1 MKRKIGTKLT
11 IYITLVVVITFSISL
26 AVSQFF
32 LPKYYLY
39 QLNQKVTN
47 AFSAY
52 QEFEDKSLVEHQFDV
67 TILSVSLKDNIN
79 VLNENLKQQ
88 LAREH
93 IALNKFWVSEE
104 VLQKVNEDKIVGKV
118 YNQGKQK
125 SSFIA
130 HYSKDDHQLIMI
142 GASMANFIDIAYF
155 ITRFNIFFLIVS
167 ILLIIIITAFLSRK
181 LTRPLNELKKVAKE
195 IGELEFKQAE
205 IRTGDEIEDLAKSI
219 NKMSK
224 ALEKAQQDLSKR
236 NIDLKQFMIGLTH
249 ELKTP
254 LALVRVYSS
263 GIEDG
268 MDDGTYLATINKQVD
283 RMEKII
289 TDMLYFAKTEENDSN
304 KTNFDLIMLINEI
317 LDNYRH
323 IQGDKHIYF
332 KTEVTEFMLSAE
344 QDKVHFIFENMISNA
359 IKYASEDEIQIFFSQ
374 DGVFEISNDTTLT
387 DISRIWQAFY
397 VGESSRDKN
406 FSGTGLGLATVKSL
420 VEQLGYSAQAT
431 LSNSKIIF
439 KIDFVNHDCVDML

>member
-11 IYITLVVVITFSISL
+11 IYITLVVIITFSISL

-47 AFSAY
+47 AFSVY
-52 QEFEDKSLVEHQFDV
+52 QEFEDKSLVEDQFDV

-104 VLQKVNEDKIVGKV
+104 VIQKVNEDKIVGKV

-142 GASMANFIDIAYF
+142 GASMANFIEIANF
-155 ITRFNIFFLIVS
+155 INRFNIFFLIVS
-167 ILLIIIITAFLSRK
+167 ILLIIIITALLSRK

-195 IGELEFKQAE
+195 IGELDFKQAE
-205 IRTGDEIEDLAKSI
+205 IRTGDEIEDLARSI

-224 ALEKAQQDLSKR
+224 ALENAQQDLSKR

-332 KTEVTEFMLSAE
+332 KTEVTEFMLSTE

-359 IKYASEDEIQIFFSQ
+359 IKYASGDEIQIFFCQ

-387 DISRIWQAFY
+387 DISRIWQPFY

-439 KIDFVNHDCVDML
+439 KIDFVNHDCVGMH

>member
-1 MKRKIGTKLT
+1 MKSKIGTKLT
-11 IYITLVVVITFSISL
+11 IYITLVVIITFSISL

-32 LPKYYLY
+32 LPKYYLH

-47 AFSAY
+47 AFSVY
-52 QEFEDKSLVEHQFDV
+52 QEFEDKSLVENQFDV
-67 TILSVSLKDNIN
+67 TILSVSLEDNIN

-93 IALNKFWVSEE
+93 IALNKFWVTEE
-104 VLQKVNEDKIVGKV
+104 VLQKVNEDKIVGKL

-125 SSFIA
+125 SSFIV
-130 HYSKDDHQLIMI
+130 HYSKDDNQLIMI
-142 GASMANFIDIAYF
+142 GASMANFIEIANF
-155 ITRFNIFFLIVS
+155 INRFNIFFLIVS
-167 ILLIIIITAFLSRK
+167 ILLIIIITALLSRK

-195 IGELEFKQAE
+195 IGELDFKQAE
-205 IRTGDEIEDLAKSI
+205 IRTGDEIEDLARSI

-289 TDMLYFAKTEENDSN
+289 IDMLYFAKTEKNDSN
-304 KTNFDLIMLINEI
+304 KTTFDLIMLINEI
-317 LDNYRH
+317 LNNYRH
-323 IQGDKHIYF
+323 IQGEKQIYF
-332 KTEVTEFMLSAE
+332 KTEVTEYILTAE
-344 QDKVHFIFENMISNA
+344 QDKVHFIFENLISNA
-359 IKYASEDEIQIFFSQ
+359 VKYASGNEIQIYFSQ
-374 DGVFEISNDTTLT
+374 DSIFEISNDTTLT
-387 DISRIWQAFY
+387 DISRIWQPFY

-406 FSGTGLGLATVKSL
+406 FSGTGLGLATVKSHA
-420 VEQLGYSAQAT
+420 EQLGYSVQAK
-431 LSNSKIIF
+431 LSNGKINF
-439 KIDFVNHDCVDML
+439 KIDFVNPTLR

>member
-11 IYITLVVVITFSISL
+11 IYITLVVIITFSISL

-47 AFSAY
+47 AFSVY

-130 HYSKDDHQLIMI
+130 HYSKDDNQLIMI

-155 ITRFNIFFLIVS
+155 INRFNIFFLIAS
-167 ILLIIIITAFLSRK
+167 ILVIIVITAFLSRN

-304 KTNFDLIMLINEI
+304 KTNFDLIMLINDI
-317 LDNYRH
+317 LNNYRH
-323 IQGDKHIYF
+323 IQGEKQIYF
-332 KTEVTEFMLSAE
+332 KTEVTEFILTAE

-359 IKYASEDEIQIFFSQ
+359 IKYASGNEIQICFGQ
-374 DGVFEISNDTTLT
+374 DSVFKISNDTTLT
-387 DISRIWQAFY
+387 DISRIWKPFY

-420 VEQLGYSAQAT
+420 TEQLGYSVQAR
-431 LSNSKIIF
+431 LSNGKINF
-439 KIDFVNHDCVDML
+439 EIDFVNPTLH

>member
-1 MKRKIGTKLT
+1 MKQKIGTKLT
-11 IYITLVVVITFSISL
+11 IYITLVVIITFSISL

-32 LPKYYLY
+32 LPKYYLH
-39 QLNQKVTN
+39 QLNQKVSN

-52 QEFEDKSLVEHQFDV
+52 QEFEDKSLVEDQFDV
-67 TILSVSLKDNIN
+67 TILSVSLEDNIN

-104 VLQKVNEDKIVGKV
+104 VLQKVNEDNIVGKL

-130 HYSKDDHQLIMI
+130 HYSKDDNQLIMI
-142 GASMANFIDIAYF
+142 GASMANFIEIANF
-155 ITRFNIFFLIVS
+155 INRFNIFFLIVS

-195 IGELEFKQAE
+195 IGELDFKQAE
-205 IRTGDEIEDLAKSI
+205 IRTGDEIEDLARSI

-289 TDMLYFAKTEENDSN
+289 IDMLYFAKTEENDSN
-304 KTNFDLIMLINEI
+304 KTTFDVIMLINEI
-317 LDNYRH
+317 LNNYRH
-323 IQGDKHIYF
+323 IQGEKQIYF
-332 KTEVTEFMLSAE
+332 KTEVTEYILTAE

-359 IKYASEDEIQIFFSQ
+359 VKYASGNEIQIYFGQ
-374 DGVFEISNDTTLT
+374 DSIFEISNDTTLT
-387 DISRIWQAFY
+387 DISRIWHPFY

-420 VEQLGYSAQAT
+420 AEQLGYSVQAK
-431 LSNSKIIF
+431 LSNGKINF
-439 KIDFVNHDCVDML
+439 KIDFVNPTLR

>member
-1 MKRKIGTKLT
+1 MKQKIGTKLT
-11 IYITLVVVITFSISL
+11 IYITLVVIITFSISL

-32 LPKYYLY
+32 LPKYYLH

-47 AFSAY
+47 AFSVY
-52 QEFEDKSLVEHQFDV
+52 QEFEDESLVEDQFDV
-67 TILSVSLKDNIN
+67 TILSVSLEDNIN
-79 VLNENLKQQ
+79 VLNENLIQQ
-88 LAREH
+88 LARKH
-93 IALNKFWVSEE
+93 IALNRFWVSEE

-130 HYSKDDHQLIMI
+130 HYSKDDNQLIMI
-142 GASMANFIDIAYF
+142 GASMGNFIEIANFIN
-155 ITRFNIFFLIVS
+155 RFNIFFLIVS
-167 ILLIIIITAFLSRK
+167 ILLIIIITALLSRK

-195 IGELEFKQAE
+195 IGELDFKQAE
-205 IRTGDEIEDLAKSI
+205 IRTGDEIEDLARSI

-224 ALEKAQQDLSKR
+224 TLEKAQHDLSKR

-289 TDMLYFAKTEENDSN
+289 IDMLYFAKTEENDSN
-304 KTNFDLIMLINEI
+304 KTTFDLIKLIHEI
-317 LDNYRH
+317 LNNYRH
-323 IQGDKHIYF
+323 IQGEKQIFF
-332 KTEVTEFMLSAE
+332 KTKVTEYILTAE

-359 IKYASEDEIQIFFSQ
+359 VKYASGNDIHIYFGQ
-374 DGVFEISNDTTLT
+374 DSIFEISNDTTLT
-387 DISRIWQAFY
+387 DISRIWQPFY

-420 VEQLGYSAQAT
+420 AEQLGYSVQAR
-431 LSNSKIIF
+431 LSNGKINF
-439 KIDFVNHDCVDML
+439 KIGFVNPTLR

>member
-1 MKRKIGTKLT
+1 MKQKIGTKLT
-11 IYITLVVVITFSISL
+11 IYITLVVIITFSISL

-32 LPKYYLY
+32 LPKYYLH

-47 AFSAY
+47 AFSVY
-52 QEFEDKSLVEHQFDV
+52 QEFEDKSLVEDQFDV
-67 TILSVSLKDNIN
+67 TILSVSLEDNIN
-79 VLNENLKQQ
+79 VLNENLIQQ

-93 IALNKFWVSEE
+93 IALNRFWVSEE

-130 HYSKDDHQLIMI
+130 HYSKDDNQLIMI
-142 GASMANFIDIAYF
+142 GASMGNFIEIANFIN
-155 ITRFNIFFLIVS
+155 RFNIFFLIVS
-167 ILLIIIITAFLSRK
+167 ILLIIIITALLSRK

-195 IGELEFKQAE
+195 IGELDFKQAE
-205 IRTGDEIEDLAKSI
+205 IRTGDEIEDLARSI

-224 ALEKAQQDLSKR
+224 ALDKAQQDLSKR

-289 TDMLYFAKTEENDSN
+289 IDMLYFAKTEENDSN
-304 KTNFDLIMLINEI
+304 KTTFDLIMLINEI
-317 LDNYRH
+317 LNNYRH
-323 IQGDKHIYF
+323 IQGEKQIYF
-332 KTEVTEFMLSAE
+332 KTEVTEYILTAE

-359 IKYASEDEIQIFFSQ
+359 VKYASGNEIHIYFGQ
-374 DGVFEISNDTTLT
+374 DSIFEISNDTTLT
-387 DISRIWQAFY
+387 DISRIWHPFY

-420 VEQLGYSAQAT
+420 AEQLGYSVQAR
-431 LSNSKIIF
+431 LSNGKINF
-439 KIDFVNHDCVDML
+439 KIDFVNPTLR

>member
-1 MKRKIGTKLT
+1 MKQKIGTKLT
-11 IYITLVVVITFSISL
+11 IYITLVVIITFSISL

-32 LPKYYLY
+32 LPKYYLH

-47 AFSAY
+47 AFSVY
-52 QEFEDKSLVEHQFDV
+52 QEFEDKSLVEDQFDV
-67 TILSVSLKDNIN
+67 TILSVSLEDNIN
-79 VLNENLKQQ
+79 VLNENLIQQ
-88 LAREH
+88 LARKH
-93 IALNKFWVSEE
+93 IALNRFWVSEE
-104 VLQKVNEDKIVGKV
+104 VLQKVNENKIVGKV

-130 HYSKDDHQLIMI
+130 HYSKDDNQLIMI
-142 GASMANFIDIAYF
+142 GASMGNFIEIANFIN
-155 ITRFNIFFLIVS
+155 RFNIFFLIVS
-167 ILLIIIITAFLSRK
+167 ILLIIIITALLSRK

-195 IGELEFKQAE
+195 IGELDFKQAE
-205 IRTGDEIEDLAKSI
+205 IRTGDEIEDLARSI

-289 TDMLYFAKTEENDSN
+289 IDMLYFAKTEENDLN
-304 KTNFDLIMLINEI
+304 KTTFDLIMLINEI
-317 LDNYRH
+317 LNNYRH
-323 IQGDKHIYF
+323 IQGEKQIYF
-332 KTEVTEFMLSAE
+332 KTEVTEYILTAE

-359 IKYASEDEIQIFFSQ
+359 VKYASGNEIHIYFGQ
-374 DGVFEISNDTTLT
+374 DSIFEISNDTTLT
-387 DISRIWQAFY
+387 DISRIWQPFY

-420 VEQLGYSAQAT
+420 AEQLGFSVQAR
-431 LSNSKIIF
+431 LSNGKINF
-439 KIDFVNHDCVDML
+439 KIGFVNTTLR

>member
-1 MKRKIGTKLT
+1 MKQKIGTKLT
-11 IYITLVVVITFSISL
+11 IYITLVVIITFSISL

-32 LPKYYLY
+32 LPKYYLH

-47 AFSAY
+47 AFSVY
-52 QEFEDKSLVEHQFDV
+52 QEFEDKSLVEDQFDV
-67 TILSVSLKDNIN
+67 TILSVSLEDNIN
-79 VLNENLKQQ
+79 VLNENLIQQ

-93 IALNKFWVSEE
+93 IALNRFWVSEE

-130 HYSKDDHQLIMI
+130 HYSKDDNKLIMI
-142 GASMANFIDIAYF
+142 GASMGNFIEIANFIN
-155 ITRFNIFFLIVS
+155 RFNIFFLIVS
-167 ILLIIIITAFLSRK
+167 ILLIIIITALLSRK

-195 IGELEFKQAE
+195 IGELDFKQAE
-205 IRTGDEIEDLAKSI
+205 IRTGDEIEDLARSI

-224 ALEKAQQDLSKR
+224 ALDKAQQDLSKR

-289 TDMLYFAKTEENDSN
+289 IDMLYFAKTEENDSN
-304 KTNFDLIMLINEI
+304 KTTFDLIMLINEI
-317 LDNYRH
+317 LNNYRH
-323 IQGDKHIYF
+323 IQGEKQIYF
-332 KTEVTEFMLSAE
+332 KTEVTEYILTAE

-359 IKYASEDEIQIFFSQ
+359 VKYASGNEIHIYFGQ
-374 DGVFEISNDTTLT
+374 DSIFEISNDTTLT
-387 DISRIWQAFY
+387 DISRIWHPFY

-420 VEQLGYSAQAT
+420 AEQLGYSVQAR
-431 LSNSKIIF
+431 LSNGKINF
-439 KIDFVNHDCVDML
+439 KIGFVNPTLR

>member
-1 MKRKIGTKLT
+1 MKQKIGTKLT
-11 IYITLVVVITFSISL
+11 IYITLVVIITFSISL

-32 LPKYYLY
+32 LPKYYLH

-47 AFSAY
+47 AFSVY
-52 QEFEDKSLVEHQFDV
+52 QEFEDKSLVEDQFDV
-67 TILSVSLKDNIN
+67 TILSVSLEDNIN

-118 YNQGKQK
+118 FNQGKQK
-125 SSFIA
+125 SSFIV
-130 HYSKDDHQLIMI
+130 HYSKDDNQLIMI
-142 GASMANFIDIAYF
+142 GASMANFIEIAYF
-155 ITRFNIFFLIVS
+155 INRFNIFFLIVS

-195 IGELEFKQAE
+195 IGELDFKQTE
-205 IRTGDEIEDLAKSI
+205 IRTGDEIEDLARSI

-289 TDMLYFAKTEENDSN
+289 IDMLYFAKTEENDSN
-304 KTNFDLIMLINEI
+304 KTTFDLIMLINEI
-317 LDNYRH
+317 LNNYRH
-323 IQGDKHIYF
+323 IQGEKQIYF
-332 KTEVTEFMLSAE
+332 KTEVTEYILTAE

-359 IKYASEDEIQIFFSQ
+359 VKYASGNEIQIYFSQ
-374 DGVFEISNDTTLT
+374 DSIFEISNDTTLT
-387 DISRIWQAFY
+387 DISRIWQPFY
-397 VGESSRDKN
+397 VGESSRNKN

-420 VEQLGYSAQAT
+420 AEQLGFSVQAK
-431 LSNSKIIF
+431 LSNGKINF
-439 KIDFVNHDCVDML
+439 KIVFVNPTLR

>member
-1 MKRKIGTKLT
+1 MKQKIGTKLT
-11 IYITLVVVITFSISL
+11 IYITLVVIITFSISL

-32 LPKYYLY
+32 LPKYYLH
-39 QLNQKVTN
+39 QLNQKITN
-47 AFSAY
+47 AFSVY
-52 QEFEDKSLVEHQFDV
+52 QEFEDKSLVEDQFDV
-67 TILSVSLKDNIN
+67 TILSVSLEDNIN
-79 VLNENLKQQ
+79 VLNENLIQQ
-88 LAREH
+88 LARKH
-93 IALNKFWVSEE
+93 IALNRFWVSEE
-104 VLQKVNEDKIVGKV
+104 VLQKVNENKIVGKV

-130 HYSKDDHQLIMI
+130 HYSKDDDQLIMI
-142 GASMANFIDIAYF
+142 GASMGNFIEIANFIN
-155 ITRFNIFFLIVS
+155 RFNIFFLIVS
-167 ILLIIIITAFLSRK
+167 ILLIIIITALLSRK

-195 IGELEFKQAE
+195 IGELDFKQAE
-205 IRTGDEIEDLAKSI
+205 IRTGDEIEDLARSI

-289 TDMLYFAKTEENDSN
+289 IDMLYFAKTEENDLN
-304 KTNFDLIMLINEI
+304 KTTFDLIMLINEI
-317 LDNYRH
+317 LNNYRH
-323 IQGDKHIYF
+323 IQGEKQIYF
-332 KTEVTEFMLSAE
+332 KTEVTEYILTAE

-359 IKYASEDEIQIFFSQ
+359 VKYASGNEIHIYFGQ
-374 DGVFEISNDTTLT
+374 DSIFEISNDTTLT
-387 DISRIWQAFY
+387 DISRIWQPFY

-420 VEQLGYSAQAT
+420 AEQLGFSVQAR
-431 LSNSKIIF
+431 LSNSKINF
-439 KIDFVNHDCVDML
+439 KIGFVNPTLR

>member
-1 MKRKIGTKLT
+1 MKQKIGTKLT
-11 IYITLVVVITFSISL
+11 IYITLVVIITFSISL

-32 LPKYYLY
+32 LPKYYLH

-47 AFSAY
+47 AFSVY
-52 QEFEDKSLVEHQFDV
+52 QEFEDKSLVEDQFDV
-67 TILSVSLKDNIN
+67 TILSVSLEDNIN
-79 VLNENLKQQ
+79 VLNENLIQQ
-88 LAREH
+88 LARKH
-93 IALNKFWVSEE
+93 IALNRFWVSEE
-104 VLQKVNEDKIVGKV
+104 VLQKVNENKIVGKV

-130 HYSKDDHQLIMI
+130 HYSKDDNQLIMI
-142 GASMANFIDIAYF
+142 GASMGNFIEIANFIN
-155 ITRFNIFFLIVS
+155 RFNIFFLIVS
-167 ILLIIIITAFLSRK
+167 ILLIIIITALLSRK

-195 IGELEFKQAE
+195 IGELDFKQAE
-205 IRTGDEIEDLAKSI
+205 IRTGDEIEDLARSI

-289 TDMLYFAKTEENDSN
+289 IDMLYFAKTEENDLN
-304 KTNFDLIMLINEI
+304 KTTFDLIMLINEI
-317 LDNYRH
+317 LNNYRH
-323 IQGDKHIYF
+323 IQGEKQIYF
-332 KTEVTEFMLSAE
+332 KTEVTEYILTAE

-359 IKYASEDEIQIFFSQ
+359 VKYASGNEIHIYFGQ
-374 DGVFEISNDTTLT
+374 DSIFEISNDTTLT
-387 DISRIWQAFY
+387 DISRIWQPFY

-420 VEQLGYSAQAT
+420 AEQLGFSVQAR
-431 LSNSKIIF
+431 LSNGKINF
-439 KIDFVNHDCVDML
+439 KIGFVNPTLR

>member
-1 MKRKIGTKLT
+1 MKGKIGTKLT
-11 IYITLVVVITFSISL
+11 IYITLVVIITFSISL
-26 AVSQFF
+26 AVSHFF
-32 LPKYYLY
+32 LPRYYLH
-39 QLNQKVTN
+39 QLNKNVTN
-47 AFSAY
+47 AFSVY
-52 QEFEDKSLVEHQFDV
+52 QEFEDKSLVEHRFDV
-67 TILSVSLKDNIN
+67 TILSVSLEDNIN

-130 HYSKDDHQLIMI
+130 HYSKEGNQLIMI

-155 ITRFNIFFLIVS
+155 INRFNIFFLIVS
-167 ILLIIIITAFLSRK
+167 ILVIIIITAFLSRK

-195 IGELEFKQAE
+195 IGELDFKQAE

-268 MDDGTYLATINKQVD
+268 MDDGTYLTTINKQVD

-289 TDMLYFAKTEENDSN
+289 TDMLYFAKTEDNDSN

-323 IQGDKHIYF
+323 IQGKKQIYF
-332 KTEVTEFMLSAE
+332 KTEVTEFMLTTE
-344 QDKVHFIFENMISNA
+344 QDKVRFIFENMISNA
-359 IKYASEDEIQIFFSQ
+359 VKYASEDQIQIIFHQ

-387 DISRIWQAFY
+387 DISRIWQPFY

-420 VEQLGYSAQAT
+420 AEQLGYKTQAT
-431 LSNSKIIF
+431 LSNGNIKF
-439 KIDFVNHDCVDML
+439 KIDFGKS

>member
-1 MKRKIGTKLT
+1 MKQKIGTKLT
-11 IYITLVVVITFSISL
+11 IYITLVVIITFSISL

-32 LPKYYLY
+32 LPKYYLH

-47 AFSAY
+47 AFSVY
-52 QEFEDKSLVEHQFDV
+52 QEFEDKSLVEDQFDV
-67 TILSVSLKDNIN
+67 TILSVSLEDNIN

-130 HYSKDDHQLIMI
+130 HYSKDDNQLIMI
-142 GASMANFIDIAYF
+142 GASMANFIEIANF
-155 ITRFNIFFLIVS
+155 INRFNIFFLIVS
-167 ILLIIIITAFLSRK
+167 ILLIIIITALLSRK

-195 IGELEFKQAE
+195 IGELDFKQAE
-205 IRTGDEIEDLAKSI
+205 IRTGDEIEDLARSI

-289 TDMLYFAKTEENDSN
+289 IDMLYFAKTEENDSN
-304 KTNFDLIMLINEI
+304 KTTFDLIMLIHEI
-317 LDNYRH
+317 LNNYRH
-323 IQGDKHIYF
+323 IQGEKQIFF
-332 KTEVTEFMLSAE
+332 KTEVTEYILTAE
-344 QDKVHFIFENMISNA
+344 QDKIHFIFENMISNA
-359 IKYASEDEIQIFFSQ
+359 VKYASGNEIHIYFDEDSI
-374 DGVFEISNDTTLT
+374 FEISNDTTLT
-387 DISRIWQAFY
+387 DISRIWQPFY

-420 VEQLGYSAQAT
+420 AEQLGYSVQAR
-431 LSNSKIIF
+431 LSNGKINF
-439 KIDFVNHDCVDML
+439 KIGFVNPTLR

>member
-1 MKRKIGTKLT
+1 MKQKIGTKLT
-11 IYITLVVVITFSISL
+11 IYITLVVIITFSISL

-32 LPKYYLY
+32 LPKYYLH
-39 QLNQKVTN
+39 QLNQKVAN
-47 AFSAY
+47 AFSVY
-52 QEFEDKSLVEHQFDV
+52 QEFEDKSLVEDQFDV
-67 TILSVSLKDNIN
+67 TILSVSLEDNIN
-79 VLNENLKQQ
+79 VLNENLIQQ
-88 LAREH
+88 LARKH
-93 IALNKFWVSEE
+93 IALNRFWVSEE

-130 HYSKDDHQLIMI
+130 HYSKDDNQLIMI
-142 GASMANFIDIAYF
+142 GASMGNFIEIANFIN
-155 ITRFNIFFLIVS
+155 RFNIFFLIVS
-167 ILLIIIITAFLSRK
+167 ILLIIIITALLSRK

-195 IGELEFKQAE
+195 IGELDFKQAE
-205 IRTGDEIEDLAKSI
+205 IRTGDEIEDLARSI

-289 TDMLYFAKTEENDSN
+289 IDMLYFAKTEENDSN
-304 KTNFDLIMLINEI
+304 KTTFDLIMLINEI
-317 LDNYRH
+317 LNNYRH
-323 IQGDKHIYF
+323 IQGEKQIYF
-332 KTEVTEFMLSAE
+332 KTEVTEYILTAE

-359 IKYASEDEIQIFFSQ
+359 VKYASGNGIHIYFGQ
-374 DGVFEISNDTTLT
+374 DSIFEISNDTTLT
-387 DISRIWQAFY
+387 DISRIWQPFY

-420 VEQLGYSAQAT
+420 AEQLGYSVQAR
-431 LSNSKIIF
+431 LSNGKINF
-439 KIDFVNHDCVDML
+439 KIGFVNPTLR

>member
-11 IYITLVVVITFSISL
+11 IYITLVVIITFSISL
-26 AVSQFF
+26 AISHFF
-32 LPKYYLY
+32 LPKYYLH

-47 AFSAY
+47 AFSVY

-130 HYSKDDHQLIMI
+130 HYSKDDNQLIMI

-155 ITRFNIFFLIVS
+155 INRFNIFFLIAS
-167 ILLIIIITAFLSRK
+167 ILVIIVITAFLSRN

-254 LALVRVYSS
+254 LALVRAYSS

-268 MDDGTYLATINKQVD
+268 MDDGTYLTTINKQVD
-283 RMEKII
+283 RMEKLI
-289 TDMLYFAKTEENDSN
+289 TDMLYFAKTEENNSN
-304 KTNFDLIMLINEI
+304 KTNFDLIMLINDI
-317 LDNYRH
+317 LNNYRH
-323 IQGDKHIYF
+323 IQGEKQIYF
-332 KTEVTEFMLSAE
+332 KTEVTEFILTAE

-359 IKYASEDEIQIFFSQ
+359 IKYASGNEIQICFGQ
-374 DGVFEISNDTTLT
+374 DSVFKISNDTTLT
-387 DISRIWQAFY
+387 DISRIWQPFY

-420 VEQLGYSAQAT
+420 TEQLGYSVQAR
-431 LSNSKIIF
+431 LSNGKINF
-439 KIDFVNHDCVDML
+439 EIDFVNPTLH

>member
-1 MKRKIGTKLT
+1 MKSKIGTKLT
-11 IYITLVVVITFSISL
+11 IYITLVVIITFSISL

-32 LPKYYLY
+32 LPKYYLH
-39 QLNQKVTN
+39 QLNQKVNN
-47 AFSAY
+47 AFSVY
-52 QEFEDKSLVEHQFDV
+52 QEFEDKSLVEDQFDV

-104 VLQKVNEDKIVGKV
+104 VLQKVNEDKIVGKL

-130 HYSKDDHQLIMI
+130 HYSKDDNQLIMI

-155 ITRFNIFFLIVS
+155 INRFNIFFLIVS

-181 LTRPLNELKKVAKE
+181 LTRPLNELKNVAKE
-195 IGELEFKQAE
+195 IGELDFKQAE
-205 IRTGDEIEDLAKSI
+205 IRTGDEIEDLARSI

-289 TDMLYFAKTEENDSN
+289 IDMLYFAKTEENDSN
-304 KTNFDLIMLINEI
+304 KTTFDLIMLINEI
-317 LDNYRH
+317 LNNYRH
-323 IQGDKHIYF
+323 IQGEKHIYF
-332 KTEVTEFMLSAE
+332 KTEVTEYILTAE
-344 QDKVHFIFENMISNA
+344 QDKVQFIFENMISNA
-359 IKYASEDEIQIFFSQ
+359 VKYSSGNKIQICFGQ
-374 DGVFEISNDTTLT
+374 DSVFEISNETTLT
-387 DISRIWQAFY
+387 DISRIWQPFY

-420 VEQLGYSAQAT
+420 AEQLGYSVQAR
-431 LSNSKIIF
+431 LSNGKINFEINF
-439 KIDFVNHDCVDML
+439 ANHDCFDAY

>member
-11 IYITLVVVITFSISL
+11 IYITLVVIITFSISL

-32 LPKYYLY
+32 LPKYYLH

-47 AFSAY
+47 AFSVY

-104 VLQKVNEDKIVGKV
+104 VLQKVNEDKIVGKI

-130 HYSKDDHQLIMI
+130 HYSKEGNQLIMI

-155 ITRFNIFFLIVS
+155 INRFNIFFLIVS
-167 ILLIIIITAFLSRK
+167 ILVIIVITAFLSRN

-323 IQGDKHIYF
+323 IQGNKHIYF

-359 IKYASEDEIQIFFSQ
+359 IKYASGDEIQIFFGQ

-387 DISRIWQAFY
+387 DISRIWQPFY

-420 VEQLGYSAQAT
+420 IEQLGYSVQAT

-439 KIDFVNHDCVDML
+439 KIDFVNHDCVDMH

>member
-1 MKRKIGTKLT
+1 MKQKIGTKLT

-26 AVSQFF
+26 VLSQFF
-32 LPKYYLY
+32 LPKYYLH

-67 TILSVSLKDNIN
+67 TILSVSLDDTIDD
-79 VLNENLKQQ
+79 LNENLKQQ
-88 LAREH
+88 LARDH

-104 VLQKVNEDKIVGKV
+104 VLQKVAEDKIVGKL

-130 HYSKDDHQLIMI
+130 HYAKENNQLIMI
-142 GASMANFIDIAYF
+142 GASMANFNDIAYF
-155 ITRFNIFFLIVS
+155 INRFNIFFLIVS
-167 ILLIIIITAFLSRK
+167 ILVIIIITAFLSRQ

-195 IGELEFKQAE
+195 IGELEFKLAE
-205 IRTGDEIEDLAKSI
+205 IRTGDEIEDLARSI

-224 ALEKAQQDLSKR
+224 ALETAQQALSKR

-268 MDDGTYLATINKQVD
+268 IDDGTYLATINKQVD

-304 KTNFDLIMLINEI
+304 KTTFDLIMLINEI

-323 IQGDKHIYF
+323 IQGEKQIYF
-332 KTEVTEFMLSAE
+332 KTEVTEFMLTSE
-344 QDKVHFIFENMISNA
+344 QDKVHFIIENMISNA
-359 IKYASEDEIQIFFSQ
+359 VKYASGNEIQIFFGR
-374 DGVFEISNDTTLT
+374 DNVFEISNETTLT
-387 DISRIWQAFY
+387 DISRIWNPFY

-420 VEQLGYSAQAT
+420 AEQLGYKTQAT
-431 LSNSKIIF
+431 FSNGNIKF
-439 KIDFVNHDCVDML
+439 KVDFAKT

>member
-1 MKRKIGTKLT
+1 MKQKIGTKLT
-11 IYITLVVVITFSISL
+11 IYITLVVIITFSISL

-32 LPKYYLY
+32 LPKYYLH

-47 AFSAY
+47 AFSVY
-52 QEFEDKSLVEHQFDV
+52 QEFEDKSLVEDQFDV
-67 TILSVSLKDNIN
+67 TILSVSLEDNIN

-130 HYSKDDHQLIMI
+130 HYSKDDNQLIMI
-142 GASMANFIDIAYF
+142 GASMANFIEIANF
-155 ITRFNIFFLIVS
+155 INRFNIFFLIVS
-167 ILLIIIITAFLSRK
+167 ILLIIIITALLSRK

-195 IGELEFKQAE
+195 IGELDFKQAE
-205 IRTGDEIEDLAKSI
+205 IRTGDEIEDLARSI

-289 TDMLYFAKTEENDSN
+289 IDMLYFAKTEENDSN
-304 KTNFDLIMLINEI
+304 KTTFDLIMLINEI
-317 LDNYRH
+317 LNNYRH
-323 IQGDKHIYF
+323 IQGEKQIYF
-332 KTEVTEFMLSAE
+332 KTEVTEYIQTAE
-344 QDKVHFIFENMISNA
+344 QDKVYFIFENMISNA
-359 IKYASEDEIQIFFSQ
+359 VKYASGNEIHIHFSQ
-374 DGVFEISNDTTLT
+374 DSIFEISNDTTLT
-387 DISRIWQAFY
+387 DISRIWQPFY

-420 VEQLGYSAQAT
+420 AEQLGFSVQAK
-431 LSNSKIIF
+431 LSNGKINF
-439 KIDFVNHDCVDML
+439 KIGFVNPTLR

>member
-11 IYITLVVVITFSISL
+11 IYITLVVIITFSISL
-26 AVSQFF
+26 TISQFF
-32 LPKYYLY
+32 LPKYYLH

-47 AFSAY
+47 AFSVY
-52 QEFEDKSLVEHQFDV
+52 QEFEDKSLVEDQFDV

-130 HYSKDDHQLIMI
+130 HYSKDDYQLIMI
-142 GASMANFIDIAYF
+142 GASMANFIEIANF
-155 ITRFNIFFLIVS
+155 INRFNIFFLIVS

-195 IGELEFKQAE
+195 IGELDFKQAE
-205 IRTGDEIEDLAKSI
+205 IRTGDEIEDLARSI

-224 ALEKAQQDLSKR
+224 TLEKAQQDLSKR

-304 KTNFDLIMLINEI
+304 KTNFDLIKLINEI

-332 KTEVTEFMLSAE
+332 KTEVTKFMLSTE

-359 IKYASEDEIQIFFSQ
+359 VKYASGDEIQIFFGQ

-387 DISRIWQAFY
+387 DISRIWQPFY

-420 VEQLGYSAQAT
+420 IEQLEYSAQAT

-439 KIDFVNHDCVDML
+439 KIDFVNHDCVDMH

>member
-1 MKRKIGTKLT
+1 MKQKIGTKLT
-11 IYITLVVVITFSISL
+11 IYITLVVIITFSISL

-32 LPKYYLY
+32 LPKYYLH

-47 AFSAY
+47 AFSVY
-52 QEFEDKSLVEHQFDV
+52 QEFEDKSLVEDQFDV
-67 TILSVSLKDNIN
+67 TILSVSLEDNIN

-88 LAREH
+88 LASEH

-125 SSFIA
+125 SSFIV
-130 HYSKDDHQLIMI
+130 HYSKDDNQLIMI
-142 GASMANFIDIAYF
+142 GASMANFIEIANF
-155 ITRFNIFFLIVS
+155 INRFNIFFLIVS
-167 ILLIIIITAFLSRK
+167 ILLIIIITALLSRK

-195 IGELEFKQAE
+195 IGELDFKQAE
-205 IRTGDEIEDLAKSI
+205 IRTGDEIEDLARSI

-224 ALEKAQQDLSKR
+224 TLEKAQQDLSKR

-289 TDMLYFAKTEENDSN
+289 IDMLYFAKTEENDSN
-304 KTNFDLIMLINEI
+304 KTPFDVIMLINEI
-317 LDNYRH
+317 LNNYRH
-323 IQGDKHIYF
+323 IQGEKQIYF
-332 KTEVTEFMLSAE
+332 KTEVTEYILTAE

-359 IKYASEDEIQIFFSQ
+359 VKYASGNEIQICFGQ
-374 DGVFEISNDTTLT
+374 DSVFEISNDTTLT
-387 DISRIWQAFY
+387 DISRIWQPFY

-420 VEQLGYSAQAT
+420 AEQLGYSVQAK
-431 LSNSKIIF
+431 LSNGKINF
-439 KIDFVNHDCVDML
+439 KIDFVNPTLR

>member
-1 MKRKIGTKLT
+1 MKQKIGTKLT
-11 IYITLVVVITFSISL
+11 IYITLVVIITFSISL

-32 LPKYYLY
+32 LPKYYLH

-47 AFSAY
+47 AFSVY
-52 QEFEDKSLVEHQFDV
+52 QEFEDKSLVEDQFDV
-67 TILSVSLKDNIN
+67 TILSVSLEDNIN
-79 VLNENLKQQ
+79 VLNENLIQQ

-93 IALNKFWVSEE
+93 IALNRFWVSEE

-130 HYSKDDHQLIMI
+130 HYSKDDNQLIMI
-142 GASMANFIDIAYF
+142 GASMGNFIEIANFIN
-155 ITRFNIFFLIVS
+155 RFNIFFLIVS
-167 ILLIIIITAFLSRK
+167 ILLIIIITALLSRK

-195 IGELEFKQAE
+195 IGELDFKQAE
-205 IRTGDEIEDLAKSI
+205 IRTGDEIEDLARSI

-224 ALEKAQQDLSKR
+224 ALDKAQQDLSKR

-289 TDMLYFAKTEENDSN
+289 IDMLYFAKTEENDSN
-304 KTNFDLIMLINEI
+304 KTTFDLIMLINEI
-317 LDNYRH
+317 LNNYRH
-323 IQGDKHIYF
+323 IQGEKQIYF
-332 KTEVTEFMLSAE
+332 KTEVTEYILTAE

-359 IKYASEDEIQIFFSQ
+359 VKYASGNEIHIYFGQ
-374 DGVFEISNDTTLT
+374 DSIFEISNDTTLT
-387 DISRIWQAFY
+387 DISRIWHPFY

-420 VEQLGYSAQAT
+420 AEQLGYSVQAR
-431 LSNSKIIF
+431 LSNGKINF
-439 KIDFVNHDCVDML
+439 KISFVNSTLR

>member
-1 MKRKIGTKLT
+1 MKQKIGTKLT
-11 IYITLVVVITFSISL
+11 IYITLVVIITFSISL

-32 LPKYYLY
+32 LPKYYLH

-47 AFSAY
+47 AFSVY
-52 QEFEDKSLVEHQFDV
+52 QEFEDKSLVEDQFDV
-67 TILSVSLKDNIN
+67 TILSVSLEDNIN
-79 VLNENLKQQ
+79 VLNENLIQQ
-88 LAREH
+88 LARKH
-93 IALNKFWVSEE
+93 IALNRFWVSEE
-104 VLQKVNEDKIVGKV
+104 VLQKVNENKIVGKV

-130 HYSKDDHQLIMI
+130 HYSKDDNQLIMI
-142 GASMANFIDIAYF
+142 GASMGNFIEIANFIN
-155 ITRFNIFFLIVS
+155 RFNIFFLIVS
-167 ILLIIIITAFLSRK
+167 ILLIIIITALLSRK

-195 IGELEFKQAE
+195 IGELDFKQAE
-205 IRTGDEIEDLAKSI
+205 IRTGDEIEDLARSI

-289 TDMLYFAKTEENDSN
+289 IDMLYFAKTEENDLN
-304 KTNFDLIMLINEI
+304 KTTFDLIMLIHEI
-317 LDNYRH
+317 LNNYRH
-323 IQGDKHIYF
+323 IQGEKQIFF
-332 KTEVTEFMLSAE
+332 KTEVTEYILTAE

-359 IKYASEDEIQIFFSQ
+359 VKYASGNEIHIYFGQ
-374 DGVFEISNDTTLT
+374 DSIFEISNDTTLT
-387 DISRIWQAFY
+387 DISRIWQPFY

-420 VEQLGYSAQAT
+420 AEQLGYSVQAR
-431 LSNSKIIF
+431 LSNGKINF
-439 KIDFVNHDCVDML
+439 KIGFVNPTLR

>member
-1 MKRKIGTKLT
+1 MKQKIGTKLT
-11 IYITLVVVITFSISL
+11 IYITLVVIITFSISL

-32 LPKYYLY
+32 LPKYYLH
-39 QLNQKVTN
+39 QLNQKVTD
-47 AFSAY
+47 AFSVY
-52 QEFEDKSLVEHQFDV
+52 QECEDKSLVEDQFDV
-67 TILSVSLKDNIN
+67 TILSVSLEDNIN
-79 VLNENLKQQ
+79 VMNENLKQQ
-88 LAREH
+88 LSREH

-130 HYSKDDHQLIMI
+130 HYSKDDNQLIMI
-142 GASMANFIDIAYF
+142 GASMANFIEIANF
-155 ITRFNIFFLIVS
+155 INRFNIFFLIVS
-167 ILLIIIITAFLSRK
+167 ILLIIIITALLSRN

-195 IGELEFKQAE
+195 IGELDFKQAE
-205 IRTGDEIEDLAKSI
+205 IRTGDEIEDLARSI

-289 TDMLYFAKTEENDSN
+289 IDMLYFAKTEENDSN
-304 KTNFDLIMLINEI
+304 KTTFDLIMLINEI
-317 LDNYRH
+317 LKNYRH
-323 IQGDKHIYF
+323 IQGEKQIYF
-332 KTEVTEFMLSAE
+332 KTEVTEYILTAE

-359 IKYASEDEIQIFFSQ
+359 VKYASGNEIQIYFSQ
-374 DGVFEISNDTTLT
+374 DSIFEISNDTTLT
-387 DISRIWQAFY
+387 DISRIWQPFY

-420 VEQLGYSAQAT
+420 AEQLGYSVQAR
-431 LSNSKIIF
+431 LSNGKINF
-439 KIDFVNHDCVDML
+439 KIGFVNPILR

>member
-1 MKRKIGTKLT
+1 MKQKIGTKLT
-11 IYITLVVVITFSISL
+11 IYITLVVIITFSISL

-32 LPKYYLY
+32 LPKYYLH

-47 AFSAY
+47 AFSVY
-52 QEFEDKSLVEHQFDV
+52 QEFEDKSLVEDQFDV
-67 TILSVSLKDNIN
+67 TILSVSLEDNIN
-79 VLNENLKQQ
+79 VLNENLIQQ

-93 IALNKFWVSEE
+93 IALNRFWVSEE

-130 HYSKDDHQLIMI
+130 HYSKDDNQLIMI
-142 GASMANFIDIAYF
+142 GASMGNFIEIANFIN
-155 ITRFNIFFLIVS
+155 RFNVFFLIVS
-167 ILLIIIITAFLSRK
+167 ILLIIIITALLSRK
-181 LTRPLNELKKVAKE
+181 LTRPLNELQKVAKE
-195 IGELEFKQAE
+195 IGELDFKQAE
-205 IRTGDEIEDLAKSI
+205 IRTGDEIEDLARSI

-289 TDMLYFAKTEENDSN
+289 IDMLYFAKTEENDSN
-304 KTNFDLIMLINEI
+304 KTTFDLIMLINEI
-317 LDNYRH
+317 LNNYRH
-323 IQGDKHIYF
+323 IQGEKQIYF
-332 KTEVTEFMLSAE
+332 KTEVTEYLLTAE

-359 IKYASEDEIQIFFSQ
+359 VKYASGNEIHIYFGQ
-374 DGVFEISNDTTLT
+374 DSIFEISNDTTLT
-387 DISRIWQAFY
+387 DISRIWQPFY

-420 VEQLGYSAQAT
+420 AEQLGYSVQARLSNGKINFKIGFVNAT
-431 LSNSKIIF
+431 LR
-439 KIDFVNHDCVDML
+439 

>member
-1 MKRKIGTKLT
+1 MKQKIGTKLT
-11 IYITLVVVITFSISL
+11 IYITLVVIITFSISL

-32 LPKYYLY
+32 LPKYYLH

-47 AFSAY
+47 AFSVY
-52 QEFEDKSLVEHQFDV
+52 QEFEDKSLVEDQFDV
-67 TILSVSLKDNIN
+67 TILSVSLEDNIN
-79 VLNENLKQQ
+79 VLNENLIQQ
-88 LAREH
+88 LARKH
-93 IALNKFWVSEE
+93 IALNRFWVSEE
-104 VLQKVNEDKIVGKV
+104 VLQKVNENKIVGKV

-130 HYSKDDHQLIMI
+130 HYSKDDNQLIMI
-142 GASMANFIDIAYF
+142 GASMGNFIEIANFIN
-155 ITRFNIFFLIVS
+155 RFNIFFLIVS
-167 ILLIIIITAFLSRK
+167 ILLIIIITALLSRK

-195 IGELEFKQAE
+195 IGELDFKQAE
-205 IRTGDEIEDLAKSI
+205 IRTGDEIEDLARSI

-224 ALEKAQQDLSKR
+224 TLEKAQHDLSKR

-289 TDMLYFAKTEENDSN
+289 IDMLYFAKTEENDSN
-304 KTNFDLIMLINEI
+304 KTTFDLIMLIHEI
-317 LDNYRH
+317 LNNYRH
-323 IQGDKHIYF
+323 IQGEKQIFF
-332 KTEVTEFMLSAE
+332 KTEVTEYILTAE
-344 QDKVHFIFENMISNA
+344 QNKVHFIFENMISNA
-359 IKYASEDEIQIFFSQ
+359 VKYASGNEIHIYFDEDSI
-374 DGVFEISNDTTLT
+374 FEISNDTTLT
-387 DISRIWQAFY
+387 DISRIWQPFY

-420 VEQLGYSAQAT
+420 AEQLGYSVQAR
-431 LSNSKIIF
+431 LSNGKINF
-439 KIDFVNHDCVDML
+439 KIGFVNPTLR

>member
-1 MKRKIGTKLT
+1 MKQKIGTKLT
-11 IYITLVVVITFSISL
+11 IYITLVVIITFSISL

-32 LPKYYLY
+32 LPKYYLH

-47 AFSAY
+47 AFSVY
-52 QEFEDKSLVEHQFDV
+52 QEFEDKSLVEDQFGV
-67 TILSVSLKDNIN
+67 TILSVSLEDNIN
-79 VLNENLKQQ
+79 VLNENLIQQ

-93 IALNKFWVSEE
+93 IALNRFWVSEE

-125 SSFIA
+125 SSFIT
-130 HYSKDDHQLIMI
+130 HYSKDDNKLIMI
-142 GASMANFIDIAYF
+142 GASMGNFIEIANFIN
-155 ITRFNIFFLIVS
+155 RFNIFFLIVS
-167 ILLIIIITAFLSRK
+167 ILLIIIITALLSRK

-195 IGELEFKQAE
+195 IGELDFKQAE
-205 IRTGDEIEDLAKSI
+205 IRTGDEIEDLARSI

-289 TDMLYFAKTEENDSN
+289 IDMLYFAKTEENDLN
-304 KTNFDLIMLINEI
+304 KTTFDLIMLINEI
-317 LDNYRH
+317 LNNYRH
-323 IQGDKHIYF
+323 IQGEKQIYF
-332 KTEVTEFMLSAE
+332 KTEVTEYILTAE

-359 IKYASEDEIQIFFSQ
+359 VKYASGNGIHIYFGQ
-374 DGVFEISNDTTLT
+374 DSIFEISNDTTLT
-387 DISRIWQAFY
+387 DISRIWQPFY

-420 VEQLGYSAQAT
+420 AEQLGYSVQAR
-431 LSNSKIIF
+431 LSNGKINF
-439 KIDFVNHDCVDML
+439 KIGFVNPTLR

>member
-1 MKRKIGTKLT
+1 MKSKIGTKLT
-11 IYITLVVVITFSISL
+11 IYITLVVIITFSISL
-26 AVSQFF
+26 ALSQFF
-32 LPKYYLY
+32 LPKYYLH
-39 QLNQKVTN
+39 QFNKKVSD
-47 AFSAY
+47 AFIAY
-52 QEFEDKSLVEHQFDV
+52 QELGDESLVEKQFDV
-67 TILSVSLKDNIN
+67 TILSVSLDDTIDD
-79 VLNENLKQQ
+79 LNGNLKHQ
-88 LAREH
+88 LARKH

-104 VLQKVNEDKIVGKV
+104 ILQKVKEDKTVGEL

-130 HYSKDDHQLIMI
+130 HYKKEDNHLIMI
-142 GASMANFIDIAYF
+142 GASMASFIEIAYF
-155 ITRFNIFFLIVS
+155 INRFNIFFLIVS
-167 ILLIIIITAFLSRK
+167 ILVIIIITAFLSRM
-181 LTRPLNELKKVAKE
+181 LTRPLNKLTKVAKE
-195 IGELEFKQAE
+195 IGELDFKQAE

-304 KTNFDLIMLINEI
+304 KTSFDLIMLINEI

-323 IQGDKHIYF
+323 IQGEKQIYF
-332 KTEVTEFMLSAE
+332 KTEVTEYILTAE

-359 IKYASEDEIQIFFSQ
+359 VKYTSGNEIQIYFGQ
-374 DGVFEISNDTTLT
+374 DSIFEISNDTTLT
-387 DISRIWQAFY
+387 DISRIWHPFY
-397 VGESSRDKN
+397 VGEISRDKN
-406 FSGTGLGLATVKSL
+406 FSGTGLGLATVKSHA
-420 VEQLGYSAQAT
+420 EQLGYSVQAE
-431 LSNSKIIF
+431 LSNGKINF
-439 KIDFVNHDCVDML
+439 KIGFVNSTLR

>member
-1 MKRKIGTKLT
+1 MKQKIGTKLT
-11 IYITLVVVITFSISL
+11 IYITLVVIITFSISL

-32 LPKYYLY
+32 LPKYYLH

-47 AFSAY
+47 AFSVY
-52 QEFEDKSLVEHQFDV
+52 QEFEDKSLVEDQFDV
-67 TILSVSLKDNIN
+67 TILSVSLEDNIN
-79 VLNENLKQQ
+79 VLNENLIQQ
-88 LAREH
+88 LARKH
-93 IALNKFWVSEE
+93 IALNRFWVSEE
-104 VLQKVNEDKIVGKV
+104 VLQKVNENKIVGKV

-130 HYSKDDHQLIMI
+130 HYSKDDNQLIMI
-142 GASMANFIDIAYF
+142 GASMGNFIEIANFIN
-155 ITRFNIFFLIVS
+155 RFNIFFLIVS
-167 ILLIIIITAFLSRK
+167 ILLIIIITALLSRK
-181 LTRPLNELKKVAKE
+181 LTRPLYELKKVAKE
-195 IGELEFKQAE
+195 IGELDFKQAE
-205 IRTGDEIEDLAKSI
+205 IRTGDEIEDLARSI

-224 ALEKAQQDLSKR
+224 TLEKAQHDLSKR

-289 TDMLYFAKTEENDSN
+289 IDMLYFAKTEENDSN
-304 KTNFDLIMLINEI
+304 KTTFDLIMLIHEI
-317 LDNYRH
+317 LNNYRH
-323 IQGDKHIYF
+323 IQGEKQIFF
-332 KTEVTEFMLSAE
+332 KTEVTEYILTAE
-344 QDKVHFIFENMISNA
+344 QDKIHFIFENMISNA
-359 IKYASEDEIQIFFSQ
+359 VKYASGNEIHIYFDEDSI
-374 DGVFEISNDTTLT
+374 FEISNDTTLT
-387 DISRIWQAFY
+387 DISRIWQPFY

-420 VEQLGYSAQAT
+420 AEQLGYSVQAR
-431 LSNSKIIF
+431 LSNGKINF
-439 KIDFVNHDCVDML
+439 KIGFVNPTLR

>member
-1 MKRKIGTKLT
+1 MKQKIGTKLT
-11 IYITLVVVITFSISL
+11 IYITLVVIITFSISL

-32 LPKYYLY
+32 LPKYYLH

-47 AFSAY
+47 AFSVY
-52 QEFEDKSLVEHQFDV
+52 QEFEDKSLVEDQFDV
-67 TILSVSLKDNIN
+67 TILSVSLEDNIN
-79 VLNENLKQQ
+79 VLNENLIQQ

-93 IALNKFWVSEE
+93 IALNRFWVSEE
-104 VLQKVNEDKIVGKV
+104 VLQKVNEDKIIGKV

-130 HYSKDDHQLIMI
+130 HYSKDDNQLIMI
-142 GASMANFIDIAYF
+142 GASMANFIEIANF
-155 ITRFNIFFLIVS
+155 INRFNVFFLIVS
-167 ILLIIIITAFLSRK
+167 ILLIIIITALLSRK
-181 LTRPLNELKKVAKE
+181 LTRPLNELQKVAKE
-195 IGELEFKQAE
+195 IGELDFKQAE
-205 IRTGDEIEDLAKSI
+205 IRTGDEIEDLARSI

-289 TDMLYFAKTEENDSN
+289 IDMLYFAKTEENDSN
-304 KTNFDLIMLINEI
+304 KTTFDLIMLINEI
-317 LDNYRH
+317 LNNYRH
-323 IQGDKHIYF
+323 IQGEKQIYF
-332 KTEVTEFMLSAE
+332 KTEVTEYILTAE

-359 IKYASEDEIQIFFSQ
+359 VKYASGNEIHIYFGQ
-374 DGVFEISNDTTLT
+374 DSIFEISNDTTLT
-387 DISRIWQAFY
+387 DISRIWQPFY

-420 VEQLGYSAQAT
+420 AEQLGYSVQVR
-431 LSNSKIIF
+431 LSNGKINF
-439 KIDFVNHDCVDML
+439 KIGFVIPTLR

>member
-1 MKRKIGTKLT
+1 MKQKIGTKLT
-11 IYITLVVVITFSISL
+11 IYITLIVIITFSISL

-32 LPKYYLY
+32 LPKYYLH
-39 QLNQKVTN
+39 QLNQKVTD

-52 QEFEDKSLVEHQFDV
+52 QEFGDESLVEDRFDV
-67 TILSVSLKDNIN
+67 TILSVSLDDDIDD
-79 VLNENLKQQ
+79 LNENLKQQ
-88 LAREH
+88 LARKH

-104 VLQKVNEDKIVGKV
+104 VLQKVAEDKIVGKL

-130 HYSKDDHQLIMI
+130 HYTKEDNRLIMI

-155 ITRFNIFFLIVS
+155 INRFNIFFLIVS
-167 ILLIIIITAFLSRK
+167 ILVIIIITSFLSRK

-195 IGELEFKQAE
+195 IGELDFKQAE
-205 IRTGDEIEDLAKSI
+205 IRTGDEIEDLASSI

-224 ALEKAQQDLSKR
+224 ALETAQQALSKR

-268 MDDGTYLATINKQVD
+268 MDDGTYLTTINKQVD

-323 IQGDKHIYF
+323 IQGDKQINF
-332 KTEVTEFMLSAE
+332 KPEVTEFILTTE

-359 IKYASEDEIQIFFSQ
+359 VKYSSGDEIQIFFRQ

-387 DISRIWQAFY
+387 DILRIWQPFY

-420 VEQLGYSAQAT
+420 AEQLGYSAQAT
-431 LSNSKIIF
+431 LSNGKINF
-439 KIDFVNHDCVDML
+439 KIDFVNHD